1 MNMPESIRIGHLTIK
16 LVESDQLVVEH
27 SVRDR
32 GDYVGYSSPSAQLIA
47 VGTKS
52 IKMGTPIGEDYKRET
67 VLHEVLHL
75 CFRVTDC
82 DPDRD
87 AKASLEDVEERAVAA
102 ISGPLLGV
110 FRDNPAFVEWLADAG

>member
-1 MNMPESIRIGHLTIK
+1 MNMPESIRIGHLTIRI
-16 LVESDQLVVEH
+16 VESDQLVAEH
-27 SVRDR
+27 SVKDR
-32 GDYVGYSSPSAQLIA
+32 GDYIGYSSPSTQLIA

-52 IKMGTPIGEDYKRET
+52 IKMNTPIGEDYKRET

-87 AKASLEDVEERAVAA
+87 AEANLKDIEERAVAA
-102 ISGPLLGV
+102 MSGPLLGV
-110 FRDNPAFVEWLADAG
+110 LRDNPDFVAWLADS

>member
-1 MNMPESIRIGHLTIK
+1 MNMPESIRIGHLRIR

-32 GDYVGYSSPSAQLIA
+32 GDYVGYSSLSAQLIA

-52 IKMGTPIGEDYKRET
+52 IKMGTPLGEDYKREI
-67 VLHEVLHL
+67 VVHEVLHL

-87 AKASLEDVEERAVAA
+87 AKANLEDVEERAVAA

-110 FRDNPAFVEWLADAG
+110 LRDNPALVEWLADAG

>member
-1 MNMPESIRIGHLTIK
+1 MDMPESIRIGHLKIK
-16 LVESDQLVVEH
+16 LVESDRLVTEY

-32 GDYVGYSSPSAQLIA
+32 GDYVGYSSPSEQLIA

-110 FRDNPAFVEWLADAG
+110 LRDNPAFVEWLADAG

>member
-1 MNMPESIRIGHLTIK
+1 MNMPESIRIGHLRIR

-52 IKMGTPIGEDYKRET
+52 IKMGTPLGEDYKRET
-67 VLHEVLHL
+67 VVHEVLHL
-75 CFRVTDC
+75 CLRVTDC

-87 AKASLEDVEERAVAA
+87 AKANLEDVEERAVAA

-110 FRDNPAFVEWLADAG
+110 LRDNPALVEWLADAG

>member
-1 MNMPESIRIGHLTIK
+1 MNMPESIRIGHLRIR

-52 IKMGTPIGEDYKRET
+52 IKMGTPLGEDYKREI
-67 VLHEVLHL
+67 VVHEVLHL

-87 AKASLEDVEERAVAA
+87 AKANLEDVEERAVAA

-110 FRDNPAFVEWLADAG
+110 LRDNPALVEWLADAG